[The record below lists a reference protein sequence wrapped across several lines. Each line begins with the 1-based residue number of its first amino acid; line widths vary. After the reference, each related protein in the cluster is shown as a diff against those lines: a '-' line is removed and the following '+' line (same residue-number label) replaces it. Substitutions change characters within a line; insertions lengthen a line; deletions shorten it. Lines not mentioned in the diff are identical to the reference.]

1 MERPRRLAATA
12 VSSRKSA
19 LEELKALRE
28 KGGSTL
34 GDDEGNVAD
43 AKATR
48 KRRIDT
54 FELKEDEQLY
64 DVVDE
69 REYKKTVERQ
79 RADADGFIV
88 DDDGLGYGDGDDD
101 VWGRDYEEDDD
112 DLDEDGVRQRRRT
125 GEIGW
130 QCVFLWLAVQVVKSR
145 T

>member
-1 MERPRRLAATA
+1 MERPRRSAASA

-28 KGGSTL
+28 KGSSAF
-34 GDDEGNVAD
+34 GDDVGNDAD
-43 AKATR
+43 AKVTR

-69 REYKKTVERQ
+69 GEYKKTVERQ

-88 DDDGLGYGDGDDD
+88 DDDGLGYNDGDDD
-101 VWGRDYEEDDD
+101 VWGRDYDQDDD

-125 GEIGW
+125 GEIDGNLYL
-130 QCVFLWLAVQVVKSR
+130 CG
-145 T
+145 